1 MSEGKHTIDAMTQ
14 ALRMIDL
21 FAGCGGMTVGF
32 AVEGFRS
39 VLAVEW
45 DRAAAATYAANF
57 GEEHVIAGDIA
68 RVPDEIIPEADI
80 IIGGPPCQGFSNLGL
95 KDINDPRNQLWREYM
110 RFVTHSR
117 PKVFVIENV
126 DRFAK
131 SPEFAMLL
139 AETDHGAL
147 AEYELQHAVLNA
159 ADYGVA
165 QRRKRTIVIG
175 SRIGRIDLPEPTHAK
190 EPADGSSLLPWRTV
204 RDVISAIPPH
214 PSTTELPDSSSV
226 FFGESMPG
234 VFRGL
239 DLHIRRTPTSKS
251 LDRYSFVPP
260 GGGRFDLPQALLPN
274 CWANKPTGTTDVMGR
289 LRWDA
294 PSVTIRT
301 EFFKPEKGQYL
312 HPQWEPGDWVEEY
325 GQHRSDPVRSV
336 DRVISHF
343 EASLIQDFPPDYRWV
358 GTKIQIARQIG
369 NAVPSGLARAIAQQ
383 IKPYLLAERA
393 TDEQELELAV
403 A

>member
-1 MSEGKHTIDAMTQ
+1 MTKN
-14 ALRMIDL
+14 LRMIDL

-32 AVEGFRS
+32 ASEGFKP

-57 GEEHVIAGDIA
+57 GEDHVIAGDIA
-68 RVPDEIIPEADI
+68 AVPDEVIPEADI
-80 IIGGPPCQGFSNLGL
+80 VIGGPPCQGFSNLGL
-95 KDINDPRNQLWREYM
+95 KDINDPRNQLWREFM
-110 RFVTHSR
+110 RFVKHAR

-139 AETDHGAL
+139 AEADHGAL
-147 AEYELQHAVLNA
+147 VEYELQHAVLNA

-175 SRIGRIDLPEPTHAK
+175 SRIGRIELPAATHAK
-190 EPADGSSLLPWRTV
+190 EPATGSGLLPWRTV
-204 RDVISAIPPH
+204 RDVIGDIPPH
-214 PSTTELPDSSSV
+214 PSTTELPARTSEI
-226 FFGESMPG
+226 FGDPMPG

-260 GGGRFDLPQALLPN
+260 GGGRFDLPAALLPN

-289 LRWDA
+289 LRWDM

-312 HPQWEPGDWVEEY
+312 HPQWEAGDWVEEY
-325 GQHRSDPVRSV
+325 GKHRSDPVRSV

-343 EASLIQDFPPDYRWV
+343 EASLIQDFPSDYRWV

-383 IKPYLLAERA
+383 IKPHLLTVGASDAR
-393 TDEQELELAV
+393 ELSA

>member
-1 MSEGKHTIDAMTQ
+1 
-14 ALRMIDL
+14 MIDL

-32 AVEGFRS
+32 AAEGFES

-57 GEEHVIAGDIA
+57 GEGHVIAGDIA
-68 RVPDEIIPEADI
+68 SVPNDAIPEADL

-95 KDINDPRNQLWREYM
+95 KDISDPRNQLWREFM
-110 RFVTHSR
+110 RFVQYSR

-139 AETDHGAL
+139 AEADHGAL

-175 SRIGRIDLPEPTHAK
+175 SRIGRIDLPEATHAK
-190 EPADGSSLLPWRTV
+190 DPAEGSGLQPWRTV
-204 RDVISAIPPH
+204 RDVIGALPPH
-214 PSTTELPDSSSV
+214 PLTTDLPDVKSV
-226 FFGESMPG
+226 FFGHTLPG
-234 VFRGL
+234 AFRGL
-239 DLHIRRTPTSKS
+239 DLHIRRTPTSRS
-251 LDRYSFVPP
+251 LDRYSFIPP
-260 GGGRFDLPQALLPN
+260 GGGRFDLPHALLPN

-289 LRWDA
+289 LRWDM

-312 HPQWEPGDWVEEY
+312 HPQWEAGAWAEEY
-325 GQHRSDPVRSV
+325 GKYRGDPARSV

-343 EASLIQDFPPDYRWV
+343 EASLIQDFPADYRWV

-369 NAVPSGLARAIAQQ
+369 NAVPSGLARAIARQ
-383 IKPYLLAERA
+383 IKPHLAA
-393 TDEQELELAV
+393 TTTGDDQRLELAV

>member
-1 MSEGKHTIDAMTQ
+1 MTKT
-14 ALRMIDL
+14 LRMIDL
-21 FAGCGGMTVGF
+21 FAGCGGMSIGF
-32 AVEGFRS
+32 AAEGFES

-57 GEEHVIAGDIA
+57 GEGHVIAGDIA
-68 RVPDEIIPEADI
+68 SVPNDAIPEADI

-95 KDINDPRNQLWREYM
+95 KDINDPRNQLWREFM
-110 RFVTHSR
+110 RFVKQSR

-139 AETDHGAL
+139 AEADHGAL

-175 SRIGRIDLPEPTHAK
+175 SRIGRIDLPDATHAK
-190 EPADGSSLLPWRTV
+190 DPAEGSGLQPWRTV
-204 RDVISAIPPH
+204 RDVIGAIPPH
-214 PSTTELPDSSSV
+214 PLTTHLPDTKSV
-226 FFGESMPG
+226 FFGDTLPG

-239 DLHIRRTPTSKS
+239 DLHIKRTPTSKS
-251 LDRYSFVPP
+251 LDRYSFIPP
-260 GGGRFDLPQALLPN
+260 GGGRFDLPHALLPN

-289 LRWDA
+289 LRWDM

-312 HPQWEPGDWVEEY
+312 HPQWEAGDWVEEY
-325 GQHRSDPVRSV
+325 GQRRSDPLRSV

-343 EASLIQDFPPDYRWV
+343 EASLIQDFPADYRWV

-369 NAVPSGLARAIAQQ
+369 NAVPPGLARAIAQQ
-383 IKPYLLAERA
+383 IRPHLAAARIG
-393 TDEQELELAV
+393 DDRRFELAV

>member
-1 MSEGKHTIDAMTQ
+1 MTQ
-14 ALRMIDL
+14 PLRMIDL

-32 AVEGFRS
+32 AREGFES

-45 DRAAAATYAANF
+45 DKAAAATYAANF
-57 GEEHVIAGDIA
+57 GEGHVIAGDIA
-68 RVPDEIIPEADI
+68 SVPDEAIPEADI

-95 KDINDPRNQLWREYM
+95 KDLNDPRNQLWREFM
-110 RFVTHSR
+110 RFVKNSR

-139 AETDHGAL
+139 AEADHGVL
-147 AEYELQHAVLNA
+147 ADYRLQHAVLNA

-165 QRRKRTIVIG
+165 QRRRRTIIIG
-175 SRIGRIDLPEPTHAK
+175 SRVGRIDLPEPTHAK
-190 EPADGSSLLPWRTV
+190 EPLDGSGLLPWRTV
-204 RDVISAIPPH
+204 RDVIGTVPPH
-214 PSTTELPDSSSV
+214 PTTTELPESRSV
-226 FFGESMPG
+226 FFGDSMPG

-239 DLHIRRTPTSKS
+239 DLHVGRTPTSRS

-260 GGGRFDLPQALLPN
+260 GGGRFDLPQELLPK

-289 LRWDA
+289 LRWDM

-312 HPQWEPGDWVEEY
+312 HPQWEAGDWVEKY
-325 GQHRSDPVRSV
+325 GKRRSDPLRSV

-343 EASLIQDFPPDYRWV
+343 EASLIQDFPADYRWV

-369 NAVPSGLARAIAQQ
+369 NAVPPGLARAIARR
-383 IKPYLLAERA
+383 IKPYLLAADIENDGQLR
-393 TDEQELELAV
+393 LAV